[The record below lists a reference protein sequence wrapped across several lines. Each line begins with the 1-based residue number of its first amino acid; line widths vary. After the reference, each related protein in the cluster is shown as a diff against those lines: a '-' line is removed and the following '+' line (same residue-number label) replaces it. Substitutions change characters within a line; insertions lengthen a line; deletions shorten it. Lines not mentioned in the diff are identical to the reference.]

1 MTSTTRTRILATGI
15 AGALALAP
23 AAGARPSPEE
33 LQGPAVKG
41 AAQQPWTG
49 RTSYQPAV
57 AATDP
62 VPATPVVVRST
73 GDSVDLGS
81 AALGAGGAALVLL
94 ASGAGVAS
102 ARRARVPHGLS

>member
-1 MTSTTRTRILATGI
+1 VVSTTRTRIIATGI

-23 AAGARPSPEE
+23 AAGAGPSSVE

-41 AAQQPWTG
+41 AAGGTSHQPVV
-49 RTSYQPAV
+49 PA
-57 AATDP
+57 TRP
-62 VPATPVVVRST
+62 EPATPVVVRSNDA
-73 GDSVDLGS
+73 GVDVGS

-102 ARRARVPHGLS
+102 ARRARVRHGLS